1 MAAFPQTCK
10 GSISSCGLEQERSVL
25 WNVFPFRSAGD
36 LKFCARSHS
45 NRSYSWFCTP
55 PLWFCTTLLLLL
67 LYPFFISRKDCYA
80 NVPGTL
86 TTDGYSCKVG
96 RQLLIYSTPGGTYV
110 YTKSF
115 LFVHKS
121 IGFLIDLFYSTSKES
136 THISFFFIFD
146 PRQKPGSDS
155 KPKVWRRLVGSTSSC
170 TQGRI
175 WIAFKFKTLI
185 GLY

>member
-1 MAAFPQTCK
+1 MALHPSTLILHHSTFTSTLPLFYFTQILLCK
-10 GSISSCGLEQERSVL
+10 C
-25 WNVFPFRSAGD
+25 PP
-36 LKFCARSHS
+36 S
-45 NRSYSWFCTP
+45 N
-55 PLWFCTTLLLLL
+55 
-67 LYPFFISRKDCYA
+67 A
-80 NVPGTL
+80 PGTL

-146 PRQKPGSDS
+146 PRQEPGSDS

-175 WIAFKFKTLI
+175 
-185 GLY
+185 